1 MLLVHP
7 QLDFADEVVRI
18 LGWPTLIAVVAWV
31 VRKWDKNQRD
41 LKSIVQNS
49 QTAVAAVAV
58 VDQKLDKIKDN
69 HLAHL
74 QAGIE
79 QVAQTNEQAVVVLTN
94 IDKGIAVLVDRSSR
108 V

>member
-1 MLLVHP
+1 MPLVHP
-7 QLDFADEVVRI
+7 QLDFADEIVRI
-18 LGWPTLIAVVAWV
+18 LGWPTLLCVVAWV
-31 VRKWDKNQRD
+31 VRKWDKNQHD
-41 LKSIVQNS
+41 IKSIVQNS

-79 QVAQTNEQAVVVLTN
+79 QVAETNAQAVTVLTN
-94 IDKGIAVLVDRSSR
+94 IDKGIAVLVDRNSR
-108 V
+108 I